1 MNVKI
6 VIADDHAVVRT
17 GFSMILNY
25 QEDMEVVATAADG
38 VEAYQKVLEYKPDV
52 LILDLSMP
60 PGESGLV
67 ATSKISES
75 FPETKILILT
85 MYDDEEYLFHVLKS
99 GAKGYILKNAPDEQ
113 LILAVR
119 TVYKGETYVDMKMT
133 TSLVNEFINQSH
145 QEEVSYSSD
154 PFKILSKRE
163 LEILPLIAKG
173 YGNKDIAEKLFV
185 SVKTVEAHKTHIMN
199 KLNLKSKPE
208 RVEYAL
214 KKKLLEF

>member
-185 SVKTVEAHKTHIMN
+185 SVKTVETHKTHIMN

-208 RVEYAL
+208 LVEYAL